1 MRVVLDTNVLVSAAL
16 NQKSMPGMAALLV
29 ERCGG
34 LLKSLAAERQLFE
47 MVARP
52 YFDALIDP
60 DTRAWLMIRRRR
72 DLNAQLA
79 AFFGPCLWSV
89 SALLLV
95 GPSGPVTDRAVVKIA
110 TAGRGFSA
118 RAMDMFEAR
127 SRWRRVPCSWHWRP
141 LRCRPRRA
149 LQGGLEPMPSAVSLG
164 IVKRR
169 SPTGCHCCSTPPA
182 IAACCAN
189 ARAEMREGRLDVASP
204 LLPIVAPPRGAR
216 PRSASTI
223 PPSLVPLPASGSS
236 SYVAGGQMRD
246 GHTARGANTVQRQ
259 HIWPTAAPVGQDRL
273 NRIKPPIV
281 RAGTASRRR
290 PDCRAR
296 AQGHR
301 HGRTACA
308 RSAPQR
314 GEHRWKSSTC

>member
-29 ERCGG
+29 ERCSG

-110 TAGRGFSA
+110 TGGRGFSA
-118 RAMDMFEAR
+118 RAMDRPEAAGGGFPARGIGDR
-127 SRWRRVPCSWHWRP
+127 SAAAQDAR
-141 LRCRPRRA
+141 RRA
-149 LQGGLEPMPSAVSLG
+149 GLSRCHPPC
-164 IVKRR
+164 R
-169 SPTGCHCCSTPPA
+169 SES
-182 IAACCAN
+182 
-189 ARAEMREGRLDVASP
+189 
-204 LLPIVAPPRGAR
+204 
-216 PRSASTI
+216 
-223 PPSLVPLPASGSS
+223 
-236 SYVAGGQMRD
+236 
-246 GHTARGANTVQRQ
+246 
-259 HIWPTAAPVGQDRL
+259 
-273 NRIKPPIV
+273 
-281 RAGTASRRR
+281 
-290 PDCRAR
+290 
-296 AQGHR
+296 
-301 HGRTACA
+301 
-308 RSAPQR
+308 
-314 GEHRWKSSTC
+314 

>member
-1 MRVVLDTNVLVSAAL
+1 MRVVLDTNVLV
-16 NQKSMPGMAALLV
+16 MAALLV
-29 ERCGG
+29 ERCSG

-127 SRWRRVPCSWHWRP
+127 
-141 LRCRPRRA
+141 
-149 LQGGLEPMPSAVSLG
+149 
-164 IVKRR
+164 
-169 SPTGCHCCSTPPA
+169 
-182 IAACCAN
+182 
-189 ARAEMREGRLDVASP
+189 
-204 LLPIVAPPRGAR
+204 
-216 PRSASTI
+216 
-223 PPSLVPLPASGSS
+223 
-236 SYVAGGQMRD
+236 
-246 GHTARGANTVQRQ
+246 
-259 HIWPTAAPVGQDRL
+259 
-273 NRIKPPIV
+273 
-281 RAGTASRRR
+281 
-290 PDCRAR
+290 
-296 AQGHR
+296 
-301 HGRTACA
+301 
-308 RSAPQR
+308 
-314 GEHRWKSSTC
+314 